1 MRMAGADR
9 KHLNC
14 ALELINPGTAIPLD
28 FFFYNKFLVLFSLPF
43 VYFVVCVCAQLCLTL
58 CDPMS
63 GSVCWF
69 LTCIQISQEA
79 GQVVVFPSL

>member
-58 CDPMS
+58 CDPMDCGPPGS
-63 GSVCWF
+63 SVC
-69 LTCIQISQEA
+69 IHISPLF
-79 GQVVVFPSL
+79 GVSS